1 MLPSDQEVAPRHQVA
16 QRRWFWVAL
25 ITLTALALLLR
36 LYRLDSF
43 PAGIFWDESFEG
55 LDAYS
60 LFGRP
65 FWRWPLFFTAINGRE
80 PLFVYLVHFAQ
91 RLWGPSVWS
100 VRVVSATAGAL
111 LTPAMV
117 WLGWEV
123 APALSVDHRKQFAL
137 WSGFAVLALL
147 WSQTIARLGQRM
159 SLFVLLEIL
168 FFAALWHAWRVPKQR
183 WWMLAGI
190 FAGLSFYTYLAVR
203 VIPLLLAIMLGYA
216 LLCRRAQ
223 LRGRWPGIA
232 ISVAAALIV
241 AMPLLLHFMR
251 YPDDF
256 SVRTNQVSLVNT
268 GGIPML
274 LDNLGRVTGMAFV
287 RGDLNDRLN
296 YPGRPILD
304 AFVLVPFLGGMA
316 FVLRRCWRPGSFF
329 ILAGLGC
336 MLLPTLLSDEAPNFG
351 RASGALPF
359 FALLIA
365 VGLDRLLAWA
375 SRWRPALRV
384 PGSVVSWGLLLLS
397 TAITAHVYFV
407 KYADLP
413 SLYDSWD
420 TGYTQVAYDIANIS
434 EADVSAP
441 VLAYV
446 EDEIAHHPTPA
457 YLLSDQPA
465 AKLPR
470 TIGSLSACLRIAPG
484 TPARYYFNAM
494 TDTPAPDL
502 LMSYLP
508 DSRHRASILSSTGV
522 PRVNIIEQPAGG
534 RVQFPE
540 LQPLPRSFQDG
551 IELIG
556 YWLSQPTIHAGD
568 RVYVRLFWRVSAQ
581 PTQSYTVF
589 THLSQSGQVAAGN
602 DDLPGHGSCR
612 TSDWR
617 PGEVVM
623 SELQLAVPADL
634 ADGLYDLSVGL
645 YQLETMQR
653 LDVAGSVDDQI
664 SLGTIEVGR

>member
-1 MLPSDQEVAPRHQVA
+1 MIL
-16 QRRWFWVAL
+16 
-25 ITLTALALLLR
+25 LTGLALLLR

-43 PAGIFWDESFEG
+43 PAGLFWDESFEG

-80 PLFVYLVHFAQ
+80 PLFVYLVHLAQ
-91 RLWGPSVWS
+91 RLWGPSVWA

-123 APALSVDHRKQFAL
+123 APALGVDHRKQFAL

-147 WSQTIARLGQRM
+147 WSQTVARLGQRM
-159 SLFVLLEIL
+159 SLFALLEIL
-168 FFAALWHAWRVPKQR
+168 FFAALWRAWRVPKPR
-183 WWMLAGI
+183 WWILAGI

-203 VIPLLLAIMLGYA
+203 VIPLLLVIMLGYA
-216 LLCRRAQ
+216 FFYRRAQ
-223 LRGRWPGIA
+223 LRGRWQGVA

-241 AMPLLLHFMR
+241 AMPLLIHFVR
-251 YPDDF
+251 FPGDF
-256 SVRTNQVSLVNT
+256 SVRTNQVSIIST
-268 GGIPML
+268 GGIPAL
-274 LDNLGRVTGMAFV
+274 LDNLRIVMAMAFV

-296 YPGRPILD
+296 YPGRPVLD
-304 AFVLVPFLGGMA
+304 VFVLVPFLAGMA
-316 FVLRRCWRPGSFF
+316 YTLRRFWRPGSVFL
-329 ILAGLGC
+329 LAGLGC
-336 MLLPTLLSDEAPNFG
+336 MLLPTLLTDEAPNFG
-351 RASGALPF
+351 RATGALPF

-365 VGLDRLLAWA
+365 LGLDRLLAWA
-375 SRWRPALRV
+375 GRWRPALRV
-384 PGSVVSWGLLLLS
+384 PGSVVGWGLLLLA
-397 TAITAHVYFV
+397 TALTAQVYFV

-413 SLYDSWD
+413 SLYDSWE

-434 EADVSAP
+434 RADVGTP
-441 VLAYV
+441 ELAYV
-446 EDEIAHHPTPA
+446 EEEIARHPTLA

-465 AKLPR
+465 AELPR
-470 TIGSLSACLRIAPG
+470 TVGSLSTCLRIARDM
-484 TPARYYFNAM
+484 PARYYFNA
-494 TDTPAPDL
+494 TTESPAPDL

-508 DSRHRASILSSTGV
+508 DSRPRATILSSTGM
-522 PRVNIIEQPAGG
+522 PRVNIIEQPTGG

-551 IELIG
+551 IELMG
-556 YWLSQPTIHAGD
+556 YWLSQPTLHAGD
-568 RVYVRLFWRVSAQ
+568 RLYVRLFWRVTAQ

-589 THLSQSGQVAAGN
+589 AHLNQAGQVAAGS
-602 DDLPGHGSCR
+602 DDLPGHGSCK

-623 SELQLAVPADL
+623 NELQLAVPADL
-634 ADGLYDLSVGL
+634 PDGLYDVNVGL
-645 YQLETMQR
+645 YRLDTMQR
-653 LDVAGSVDDQI
+653 LDVADSVDDQI